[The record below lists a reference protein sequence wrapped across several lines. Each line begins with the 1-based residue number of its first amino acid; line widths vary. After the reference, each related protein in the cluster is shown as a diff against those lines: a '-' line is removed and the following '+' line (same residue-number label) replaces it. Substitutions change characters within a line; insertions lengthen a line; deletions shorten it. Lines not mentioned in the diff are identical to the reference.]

1 MGEHKSD
8 FQEVKETSGIQEQ
21 CKEGSDRN
29 ESKKETE
36 VVKGVVNVDRE
47 RKCEGQREGG
57 NKNVRREK
65 NMIKGHTE
73 YND

>member
-57 NKNVRREK
+57 NTKMWEERK
-65 NMIKGHTE
+65 I
-73 YND
+73 

>member
-1 MGEHKSD
+1 MQRGFRH
-8 FQEVKETSGIQEQ
+8 
-21 CKEGSDRN
+21 RN

-57 NKNVRREK
+57 NTKMWEERK
-65 NMIKGHTE
+65 I
-73 YND
+73 